1 MPAGTG
7 DVAGTS
13 EHTQGGA
20 VDLIAT
26 NAGREGTAVDVPTT
40 LDVSGRGDGT
50 YAVDDVIEHIG
61 GFGRYQK
68 RLYLILGFTF
78 FVNGAL
84 NLQQVIIER
93 APTSLC
99 ASQAALTHEICAD
112 CSDGSDPL
120 GGHFVGQFVDDS
132 TVAASFE
139 LVCNRAVLRGY
150 IGSIF
155 FLGFGIGSYG
165 MMQRWHNI
173 HNSHP
178 VELLA
183 KGVCSGGMNVYMH

>member
-93 APTSLC
+93 APTTLS
-99 ASQAALTHEICAD
+99 SPAD
-112 CSDGSDPL
+112 EYCVPTMAELRRLLLRADDAHDGAL
-120 GGHFVGQFVDDS
+120 GGLGLRE
-132 TVAASFE
+132 AAIH
-139 LVCNRAVLRGY
+139 VPDADGAVETP
-150 IGSIF
+150 SD
-155 FLGFGIGSYG
+155 
-165 MMQRWHNI
+165 
-173 HNSHP
+173 
-178 VELLA
+178 
-183 KGVCSGGMNVYMH
+183 